1 MGNLL
6 TTFLKMV
13 RWKIRNS
20 IQPLYTPLQMTDR
33 LKFKIKIKSEKF
45 RAFWRDKREASVV
58 LFSKLC
64 ASHIVTIT
72 EFFPATLSESSLNC
86 VIVK

>member
-33 LKFKIKIKSEKF
+33 LKFK
-45 RAFWRDKREASVV
+45 
-58 LFSKLC
+58 SKLNQRN
-64 ASHIVTIT
+64 
-72 EFFPATLSESSLNC
+72 SEHFGEIKEKLQWCCSANFAPPKS
-86 VIVK
+86 